1 MNEKTPPLFDPTD
14 YDIPAHFKHY
24 AGDTA
29 EDFIGPFF
37 FHRDSDKCEEGEIC
51 RAAFRVQDHHC
62 NMGKTTHGGIL
73 MSFADYCLCM
83 AAFSSDLAGVLTVNC
98 NNDFVGASKAGDLI
112 IGESEVTRSGKSLAF
127 TRCRLLVNDQPILT
141 SSGVIKKLYPR

>member
-1 MNEKTPPLFDPTD
+1 MNDKELTSFNPID
-14 YDIPAHFKHY
+14 YDIPSHFKHY
-24 AGDTA
+24 PGDTA

-51 RAAFRVQDHHC
+51 RAAFRVQPHNC
-62 NMGKTTHGGIL
+62 NMGQTTHGGVL

-98 NNDFVGASKAGDLI
+98 NNDFVGSSKAGDLI
-112 IGESEVTRSGKSLAF
+112 IGEAEVTRNGKSLAF
-127 TRCRLLVNDQPILT
+127 TRCRLLVNGEPVLT
-141 SSGVIKKLYPR
+141 ASGVIKKLYPR